1 MTRGVLRVGTS
12 GFAYR
17 GWIPA
22 FYPPGIRG
30 DRLLQAYAT
39 RLSAVELSTT
49 YYRQPSQAQAAAWSA
64 RTPPAFRFSV
74 KLLRT
79 GTLHAFA
86 GDAAAT
92 LPWLT
97 APLVGFGPRLGAALV
112 RIPADRSRD
121 YGRLSALLDEWPR
134 SVPLALELQD
144 PGWQVDEV
152 YAIAAGAGAT
162 VVCTESDEAPNPPL
176 TMTGPFVYLRLRRAR
191 YGTADLDAWA
201 ARLEPFLADGRDAYA
216 FFRHDEAG
224 ATPGYATSL
233 AARLPEYAAGQE
245 SEVVGEERA

>member
-17 GWIPA
+17 GWIPV
-22 FYPPGIRG
+22 FYPPGIRADG
-30 DRLLQAYAT
+30 LLQAYAT

-49 YYRQPSQAQAAAWSA
+49 YYRPPSEAQAAAWSA

-79 GTLHAFA
+79 ATLRAYA
-86 GDAAAT
+86 GDAATLAWLT
-92 LPWLT
+92 LPL
-97 APLVGFGPRLGAALV
+97 AGFGSRLGAALV

-121 YGRLSALLDEWPR
+121 DGRLAAFLDAWPR
-134 SVPLALELQD
+134 SVPLAIELQD
-144 PGWQVDEV
+144 PGWHVDEV
-152 YAIAAGAGAT
+152 YAIAGGAAAT
-162 VVCTESDEAPNPPL
+162 VVCTETDEAPEPPL
-176 TMTGPFVYLRLRRAR
+176 TMTGPFAYLRLRRTR

-216 FFRHDEAG
+216 FFRHDDAG
-224 ATPGYATSL
+224 VTPGYATAL
-233 AARLPEYAAGQE
+233 AARLPEYAAVRDSGD
-245 SEVVGEERA
+245 VGEERA